1 MARFRNPRFA
11 PEFLDKRLSPSGISG
26 AQFLAQVATLDDPE
40 PLPPPGPGDTP
51 PPPPPTPVGPDL
63 PG

>member
-11 PEFLDKRLSPSGISG
+11 PEFLDKRLSPSGMY
-26 AQFLAQVATLDDPE
+26 AHHFLAQVAAMDDPE
-40 PLPPPGPGDTP
+40 PLPPPGPGSPT